1 MKLKLFEYAMLLHP
15 ELDKDSKEMGKT
27 TVLKSPA
34 VLLAKDDKQVGI
46 LAARDIPEEHIS
58 HLERV
63 EIIVRPF

>member
-15 ELDKDSKEMGKT
+15 EIDQEGKEKGKT
-27 TVLKSPA
+27 EMLKSPSTA
-34 VLLAKDDKQVGI
+34 LAKDDKQVGI
-46 LAARDIPEEHIS
+46 LAAREIPQEHLE